1 MANFGCIPREILEKI
16 LQFLPLRDQINSGF
30 VCVHWSEVVGCNIN
44 HVTIDASMP
53 FGGRWLEEN
62 LRRMKYGSCYS
73 KDIPEEFDD
82 DGPGRYQ
89 DAGEWYRD
97 KDDPADKE
105 MRKLI
110 PKLCKLSSK
119 IKTLTIED
127 YHLDIESLTELLS
140 SQTRIQ
146 AIRMINIKMLPRWAK
161 NVYFEKIVESI
172 IRNQETMEVIEIEI
186 DTKYS
191 QSERWEL
198 SFKSVKNIQSVIA
211 LKGRL
216 CFPRLHSLKLGVEP
230 YIAFKALSNT
240 FLESLISSS
249 QLKELEFPQ
258 CVDIL
263 PYIENGNLRLLKKFP
278 VSTDNCYTR
287 AVIENCPNITHGDE
301 AHGTDLQKVISAY
314 GPQLKVLDCS
324 MNSSEIAN
332 AILEGCTNLESVKLI
347 LCPPPP
353 DYNSFGAESMAL
365 KKLIPLFGYL
375 EKLTEIDIWS
385 KHFEI
390 KAEIVS
396 ELIKK
401 CGMKLQSLTL
411 LLRGSKSH
419 KILNTIGVN
428 CKNLKKLRLSIS
440 NGMEDTERDT
450 TKESSANKKLL
461 ESVDAILE
469 GCQKLRTLYLN
480 ISGINDVRSE
490 GLSWHK
496 GARPTCTD
504 VIYDQIGKKQPYL
517 QNLELA
523 QLRMYYPKQNFVKL
537 VEAMP
542 YCNIKDAHM
551 NIPGRGRSNSLS

>member
-16 LQFLPLRDQINSGF
+16 LHFLPLRDQINSGF

-62 LRRMKYGSCYS
+62 LRRMKEGSCNVDALY
-73 KDIPEEFDD
+73 EEFDD

-110 PKLCKLSSK
+110 PKLCKLSNK
-119 IKTLTIED
+119 IKILTIED

-140 SQTRIQ
+140 SQTGIQ
-146 AIRMINIKMLPRWAK
+146 TIRMINIKMLPRWAK

-172 IRNQETMEVIEIEI
+172 IKNQETIEVIEIDI
-186 DTKYS
+186 DTKYG
-191 QSERWEL
+191 QSETWEL
-198 SFKSVKNIQSVIA
+198 SFKSVRNIQSVIA

-216 CFPRLHSLKLGVEP
+216 SFPRLKSLKLAAEA
-230 YIAFKALSNT
+230 YQAFKVFSNT

-249 QLKELEFPQ
+249 QLQELEFPQ
-258 CVDIL
+258 YVDIL

-278 VSTDNCYTR
+278 VSRDNYYTR

-301 AHGTDLQKVISAY
+301 AHGADLQKIISTY
-314 GPQLKVLDCS
+314 GPQLKVMDCS
-324 MNSSEIAN
+324 MNSSETAN
-332 AILEGCTNLESVKLI
+332 AILEGCKNLESVRLI
-347 LCPPPP
+347 LCSSPPN
-353 DYNSFGAESMAL
+353 YNSFGEEAMTL
-365 KKLIPLFGYL
+365 KRLIPFFGYL
-375 EKLTEIDIWS
+375 ENLTEIDIWS
-385 KHFEI
+385 KYFEI
-390 KAEIVS
+390 EAEIVC
-396 ELIKK
+396 ELISK

-411 LLRGSKSH
+411 LIRGSESH
-419 KILNTIGVN
+419 KILNAIGVN
-428 CKNLKKLRLSIS
+428 CKNLKKLKLSIL
-440 NGMEDTERDT
+440 NRMEGTEHDT
-450 TKESSANKKLL
+450 TKERSTNRKLQ
-461 ESVDAILE
+461 ESVEAILE

-480 ISGINDVRSE
+480 ISSINNVGGKD
-490 GLSWHK
+490 LNWYQ

-504 VIYDQIGKKQPYL
+504 VIYDLISTKQPYL

-523 QLRMYYPKQNFVKL
+523 YLRMYYPKPNFVKL
-537 VEAMP
+537 VEALP

-551 NIPGRGRSNSLS
+551 NTPGRGRSNSIW